1 MCFMDTKSPCG
12 LAKAIAC
19 FLTLKAFS
27 EALGVK
33 YQVVQQWLL
42 NGVPA
47 EHCPTIERLTGV
59 RCEELNERVDWAYVR
74 SNKQPKRSTIS
85 RRP

>member
-1 MCFMDTKSPCG
+1 MCLMDTKSPCG
-12 LAKAIAC
+12 IAKAIAC
-19 FLTLKAFS
+19 YPTLKAFS

-47 EHCPTIERLTGV
+47 EHCPPIEKLTGV
-59 RCEELNERVDWAYVR
+59 LCEELNERVDWAYVR
-74 SNKQPKRSTIS
+74 ANKRSKRCIITP
-85 RRP
+85 RT